1 MAINDGLN
9 VEKSP
14 YLSTNPVVD
23 ALNDAPTADSEF
35 EVEVELEGEAAAP
48 TGAEEPAGAPPSFNE
63 NIATR
68 LSDQQLT
75 TLASDLTELFDQ
87 DESSRTEW
95 KKLYVQGINLLGLNP
110 EQKTDP
116 WEGACNAVHPML
128 MEAALR
134 FQAETIVETFPASG
148 PVQTRV
154 LGKETPEKLAAA
166 RRVKEDMNYKLT
178 TVMKEY
184 RSEHERAL
192 WTLSIGG
199 NAFKKVYEDPALGRP
214 VSLFIPPEDVVMNY
228 GAPTVGLA
236 ERVTHKFKKS
246 KNDLIKSMSSGFYRQ
261 IDLTPSPGTA
271 QDEVTEAKDQS
282 LGVEEPILLNEDTYE
297 LLEMH
302 VNYVLPAEVGDGEL
316 AVPYVITIDRNSEKI
331 LSIYR
336 NWKEGDPRKA
346 KTNYFVH
353 YQYVPGHGSYAF
365 GLIHIIGGYA
375 DSATSIL
382 QMLVDAGTLAN
393 MQGGWKAKTAR
404 IKDGNDPWKP
414 GEWRDVDVLAG
425 TLKDALL
432 PHQYKEP
439 SATLVALLD
448 KIVEAGQRAA
458 SNTDL
463 KVAEMKQEAPVG
475 TTLALLE
482 RTLKP
487 MTAVQARVHAAMS
500 EEFQLLKELFKAK
513 APQQYDYEADS
524 PTPVAPQQD
533 YAFVEVIPVSDP
545 NATTM
550 TARIAQMQA
559 VTQMLQQAPGNFDA
573 TYVYRWAV
581 DILGLK
587 NPEKFVPDKGQ
598 VPQRDPV
605 TENTLVMS
613 GAPIK
618 AYPTQDHDAHLKVH
632 KLFLNDMRIQNM
644 IQTTQNGNAIKG
656 ALEAHIMEHMGL
668 KYRAEMVKALGVQLP
683 DPSQPLPPEMENQ
696 LAAVMAMAADQV
708 AADGQREH
716 IEEVTEEQLKD
727 PAYQLQEKEI
737 QVKAADVLRK
747 AMRDEEDIRVK
758 DDANKIKAA
767 QVANDI
773 ANPPPPPQLPGKDGP
788 PKKGK

>member
-1 MAINDGLN
+1 MAIGNGLN

-14 YLSTNPVVD
+14 YQAANPLVD
-23 ALNDAPTADSEF
+23 ALNGAPEPDDLGEDL
-35 EVEVELEGEAAAP
+35 EVEIEGESPQEVETSSPQQPAEFGSNLATLLDEAELTQIANDLVELY
-48 TGAEEPAGAPPSFNE
+48 EE
-63 NIATR
+63 
-68 LSDQQLT
+68 D
-75 TLASDLTELFDQ
+75 DK
-87 DESSRTEW
+87 SRQEW
-95 KKLYVQGINLLGLNP
+95 RDLYVQGIKLLGLNP
-110 EQKTDP
+110 EKKSDP
-116 WEGACNAVHPML
+116 WDGACNVVHPML

-192 WTLSIGG
+192 WTLAVGG
-199 NAFKKVYEDPALGRP
+199 NAFKKVYEDPSLGRP
-214 VSLFIPPEDVVMNY
+214 VSLFVPPEDIVMNY

-236 ERVTHKFKKS
+236 ERVTHKFKRS
-246 KNDLIKSMSSGFYRQ
+246 KNELAKAISSGFYREV
-261 IDLTPSPGTA
+261 DLVAAPSVVQDDVTA
-271 QDEVTEAKDQS
+271 AKDAA
-282 LGVEEPILLNEDTYE
+282 LGVEEPLMLSDDNYDM
-297 LLEMH
+297 LEMH
-302 VNYVLPAEVGDGEL
+302 VNYVLPDKIGDGEL
-316 AVPYVITIDRNSEKI
+316 ASPYIITIERNSQKV

-336 NWKEGDPRKA
+336 NWREGDPLKQ

-375 DSATSIL
+375 DSATTIL
-382 QMLVDAGTLAN
+382 QLVVDAGTLAN
-393 MQGGWKAKTAR
+393 MQGGWKTKSVR
-404 IKDGNDPWKP
+404 VKNENDPWKP

-425 TLKDALL
+425 TLKDSML
-432 PHQYKEP
+432 PLAYKEP

-448 KIVEAGQRAA
+448 KIVDAGQRAA

-500 EEFQLLKELFKAK
+500 EEFQLLKDLFKAK

-559 VTQMLQQAPGNFDA
+559 MTQMAQQSPQNFDQ
-573 TYVYRWAV
+573 TYLYRWAV
-581 DILGLK
+581 DILGIK

-605 TENTLVMS
+605 TENSLIMS
-613 GAPIK
+613 GAPVK
-618 AYPTQDHDAHLKVH
+618 AYPSQDHNAHLKVH
-632 KLFLNDMRIQNM
+632 KLFLNDQRIQTM
-644 IQTTQNGNAIKG
+644 LQGMQNGAAIIG
-656 ALEAHIMEHMGL
+656 ALQAHIAEHMGM
-668 KYRAEMVKALGVQLP
+668 KYRAEMVKALGVELP
-683 DPSQPLPPEMENQ
+683 DPSQPLPPEVENQ

-708 AADGQREH
+708 AQNGQMEAVQ
-716 IEEVTEEQLKD
+716 EATEEQMKD
-727 PAYQLQEKEI
+727 PAYKLQEEDIK
-737 QVKAADVLRK
+737 VKAAEVLRK
-747 AMRDEEDIRVK
+747 AMRDQEDIRVK
-758 DDANKIKAA
+758 DDANKIAAAKAA
-767 QVANDI
+767 NEIVNPA
-773 ANPPPPPQLPGKDGP
+773 PPPVVPSKGP
-788 PKKGK
+788 NA